1 MNITSNDLLVFL
13 TLVQEKSFTRAA
25 ARCGLSQSAFST
37 RISSL
42 EHALGA
48 KLFDRTTRRVE
59 LTPDGEVFEPFA
71 HQLHADLSDVVQIF
85 RDRAARKRGRVSIA
99 VLPSVAAGW
108 MPKLLARFAARHPNI
123 QFSLTDAIAETCVS
137 LVRNGD
143 VDFGITVG
151 DNDTEDLDQR
161 LVALDHFYLV
171 CHKDHEL
178 LRKKKVTAA
187 DIAAFPFLQLP
198 RSSSVRRVL
207 DNAFQS
213 VKLKTYLE
221 TNYMATIAG
230 MAEVGLGITIVP
242 SLSLNQFIRPTLG
255 VRILRSPQ
263 ISRPIHLIRRR
274 GRTLSAAAEE
284 FFNGIVAA
292 KFELPSLVRQHA
304 KDAI

>member
-1 MNITSNDLLVFL
+1 MVFL
-13 TLVQEKSFTRAA
+13 TLVQERNFTRAA

-85 RDRAARKRGRVSIA
+85 RDRAARRRGRVSIA

-108 MPKLLARFAARHPNI
+108 MPKLLSRFAAQHPNV
-123 QFSLTDAIAETCVS
+123 QLSLTDAIAETCVS

-143 VDFGITVG
+143 VDFGISTGV
-151 DNDTEDLDQR
+151 NDTDDLDQR

-171 CHKDHEL
+171 CHRDHEL
-178 LRKKKVTAA
+178 LRKKTVNAA
-187 DIAAFPFLQLP
+187 DIASFPFIQLP

-207 DNAFQS
+207 DNAFEG

-230 MAEVGLGITIVP
+230 MVEVGLGITIVP
-242 SLSLNQFIRPTLG
+242 SLSLHQFIRPTLG
-255 VRILRSPQ
+255 VRILKAPR

-274 GRTLSAAAEE
+274 GRTLSAAAAEL
-284 FFNGIVAA
+284 FDGIVAT
-292 KFELPSLVRQHA
+292 KFERPSILRKQT
-304 KDAI
+304 KDGI